1 MPIPKKRL
9 AALVALH
16 TALAET
22 DPSNTS
28 LILIKRAGYRAAST
42 PRPLRRAP
50 CQAAHP
56 PRQAGHARA
65 AWTGSRLAPALP
77 SVPQLPCAAAV
88 ANSSRRPA

>member
-50 CQAAHP
+50 CQAAH
-56 PRQAGHARA
+56 
-65 AWTGSRLAPALP
+65 APA
-77 SVPQLPCAAAV
+77 
-88 ANSSRRPA
+88 RPAMRELRGPAPAWRRRSRPSRNSPVLPL